1 MSIFCQVNNLSH
13 IIEELTYFKSPE
25 NLTPIN
31 LILTKKPKKFVQFC
45 TFEKG
50 RSDFHKMTLTLLK
63 PFCKNQAPII
73 ISNRSYKDI
82 NNSVF
87 RGHVKIILEKSNIS
101 EFSLEGHFISVKSV
115 YANQEKICWS

>member
-13 IIEELTYFKSPE
+13 IIEELTYFKNPE

-45 TFEKG
+45 TFEKS

-63 PFCKNQAPII
+63 PFCKNQTPII
-73 ISNRSYKDI
+73 ISNRNYKDI

-101 EFSLEGHFISVKSV
+101 EFSLEGHFISIKSV